1 MHWWW
6 NLLFLFVMVH
16 LAEGHFSESLCI
28 SFFFLDQRWLVKK
41 QPCFLF
47 SVAIHQRPESIHR
60 LSYIWLIYWRRITG
74 RKSNYFVFIKLLL
87 SSETLSI
94 TIFPFAIERCQFY
107 GILIF
112 YNMIIIY
119 KKKFTRGHLLCRC
132 HLDFFFQKKLR
143 SLNTKISFV
152 N

>member
-1 MHWWW
+1 MKSS
-6 NLLFLFVMVH
+6 LFICYG
-16 LAEGHFSESLCI
+16 AFSWRP
-28 SFFFLDQRWLVKK
+28 FFRIALYFLYFLDQRWLVKK

-119 KKKFTRGHLLCRC
+119 IYIYEKKNLLEVIYYV
-132 HLDFFFQKKLR
+132 DV
-143 SLNTKISFV
+143 I
-152 N
+152 

>member
-1 MHWWW
+1 MKSS
-6 NLLFLFVMVH
+6 LFICYG
-16 LAEGHFSESLCI
+16 AFSWRP
-28 SFFFLDQRWLVKK
+28 FFRIALYFLYFLDQRWLVKK

-74 RKSNYFVFIKLLL
+74 RKSNYFVFIKLLF
-87 SSETLSI
+87 I
-94 TIFPFAIERCQFY
+94 DNNFPIRHWALP
-107 GILIF
+107 ILWDLDF
-112 YNMIIIY
+112 LQYDNYIY
-119 KKKFTRGHLLCRC
+119 IYIWKKKFTRGHLLCRC
-132 HLDFFFQKKLR
+132 HLDFFSEKLR

>member
-1 MHWWW
+1 MMKSS
-6 NLLFLFVMVH
+6 LFICYG
-16 LAEGHFSESLCI
+16 AFSWRP
-28 SFFFLDQRWLVKK
+28 FFRIALYFLYFLDQRWLVKK

-47 SVAIHQRPESIHR
+47 RVAIHQRPESIHR

-119 KKKFTRGHLLCRC
+119 IYMKKKNLLEVIYYV
-132 HLDFFFQKKLR
+132 DV
-143 SLNTKISFV
+143 I
-152 N
+152 

>member
-1 MHWWW
+1 MKSS
-6 NLLFLFVMVH
+6 LFICYG
-16 LAEGHFSESLCI
+16 AFSWRPFFRIALY
-28 SFFFLDQRWLVKK
+28 FLFFLDQRWLVKK

-112 YNMIIIY
+112 YNIY
-119 KKKFTRGHLLCRC
+119 IYMKKKPILLEVIYYV
-132 HLDFFFQKKLR
+132 DV
-143 SLNTKISFV
+143 I
-152 N
+152 

>member
-1 MHWWW
+1 MKSS
-6 NLLFLFVMVH
+6 LFICYG
-16 LAEGHFSESLCI
+16 AFSWRP
-28 SFFFLDQRWLVKK
+28 FFRIALYFLYFLDQRWLVKK

-74 RKSNYFVFIKLLL
+74 RKSNYFVFIKVLL

-119 KKKFTRGHLLCRC
+119 IYMKKKNLLEVIYYV
-132 HLDFFFQKKLR
+132 DV
-143 SLNTKISFV
+143 I
-152 N
+152 